1 MELEK
6 RAQLP
11 SYPSK
16 IPSIWSEK
24 DRYVVVFG
32 EVIGVHIDD
41 QYITEEGLVDVDQMK
56 PIGRLGY
63 DDYTLVG
70 GEPIFTM
77 KRPG

>member
-1 MELEK
+1 
-6 RAQLP
+6 
-11 SYPSK
+11 
-16 IPSIWSEK
+16 
-24 DRYVVVFG
+24 VVFG

-70 GEPIFTM
+70 GETIFTM